1 MSCDCEGS
9 LEAEKAEEAEFSVC
23 PTCKTAAKCEKA
35 GECYAKAYVEENRP
49 SCGPGEEFKDGKC
62 QAISVTI
69 ELDVDEARTVVEAST
84 GKTII
89 EISGIAFHEG
99 FNKNNWAIS
108 RAGVQN
114 VVNQM
119 VGADLTLHHPEP
131 DTFGFSRNMDGGVE
145 EAVVGTIKEAWV
157 EEVEAGWNVRYV
169 AHVVRAELF
178 EALESG
184 LWTRGDFGVSIGGY
198 GVPDVESEEGV
209 VFGSDFTFDHLAI
222 VYRPAYT
229 RANIEEVRKIEV
241 AVEEQ
246 EIPEENVQ
254 LAEEEI
260 TFKYQTV
267 AKADCRKEA
276 NKMSDENEIEMN
288 NDESEALV
296 AEIEALKASMVLQEA
311 TIAEFKA
318 AEDARA
324 EEERMNLVQKASEM
338 GLKGH
343 EEFSS
348 ETLNT
353 MIASWESSRPTF
365 EAAVPATSE
374 PTTTVEAS
382 EEPKAV
388 VANYLNGTLV
398 ESDETLYARAYNAWA
413 SAWNRTLSGLEVA
426 EGMKAEPYEKVKEN
440 L

>member
-1 MSCDCEGS
+1 MSCDCESS
-9 LEAEKAEEAEFSVC
+9 LEAEEAEFSVC
-23 PTCKTAAKCEKA
+23 SSCKTASKCEAA
-35 GECYAKAYVEENRP
+35 GECYAKAYVEDNRP
-49 SCGPGEEFKDGKC
+49 ACAPGEEFKDGKC

-69 ELDVDEARTVVEAST
+69 ELDIEEARSVVEASS

-99 FNKNNWAIS
+99 FNKNAWAIS
-108 RAGVQN
+108 RSGVQN
-114 VVNQM
+114 VVDQM
-119 VGADLTLHHPEP
+119 IGADLTLHHPEP
-131 DTFGFSRNMDGGVE
+131 CVHGFSRNMDGGVE
-145 EAVVGTIKEAWV
+145 EAVVGTIKEAWG
-157 EEVEAGWNVRYV
+157 EEVEAGWNVRYI

-184 LWTRGDFGVSIGGY
+184 LWSRGDFGVSIGGY

-222 VYRPAYT
+222 VYKPAYT

-241 AVEEQ
+241 AEDEE
-246 EIPEENVQ
+246 EVPEENVQ

-276 NKMSDENEIEMN
+276 NEMSEEIENEMN

-388 VANYLNGTLV
+388 VANYLNGRMI
-398 ESDETLYARAYNAWA
+398 ESDESLYARAYNAWA

-426 EGMKAEPYEKVKEN
+426 EGMQAKPYEEVKEN